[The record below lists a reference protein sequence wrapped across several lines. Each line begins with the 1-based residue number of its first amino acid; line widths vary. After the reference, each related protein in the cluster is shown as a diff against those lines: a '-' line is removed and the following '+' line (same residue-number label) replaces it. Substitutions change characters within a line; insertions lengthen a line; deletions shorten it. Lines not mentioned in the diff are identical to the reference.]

1 MLAIGR
7 SFCSGHLCL
16 FRSVRQRA
24 RAAPLVRFPDSA
36 GFNFWVIHGASLASQ
51 HGVVIL
57 TAVTTPN
64 SAATDLE
71 IAAVYRSY
79 VVRVLVITGAGVSA
93 ESGIPTFRGKDGY
106 WRNLDPIKL
115 ATPEA
120 FARDPELVWQWYRE
134 RRQRIRNA
142 QPNTAHKAIAK
153 LAQCADEFLLVTQN
167 VDDLH
172 ERAGLAKAEMVQIH
186 GDIFATR
193 CSRCHWRA
201 ELCDPHT
208 SDDRDKSGLAGACPS
223 IIEFSEQEGGQENG
237 VPRCTKCGALVR
249 PGVVWFGE
257 PLPSRET
264 ERVENYLQ
272 RDSCGV
278 VIVAGTTATFGYI
291 IDWALRASRRG
302 GELIEVNPEET
313 PLSRFATRLVPE
325 PAAVALPRLI
335 DRLVA

>member
-1 MLAIGR
+1 M
-7 SFCSGHLCL
+7 
-16 FRSVRQRA
+16 
-24 RAAPLVRFPDSA
+24 
-36 GFNFWVIHGASLASQ
+36 
-51 HGVVIL
+51 
-57 TAVTTPN
+57 
-64 SAATDLE
+64 
-71 IAAVYRSY
+71 
-79 VVRVLVITGAGVSA
+79 VRVLVITGAGVSA

-142 QPNTAHKAIAK
+142 QPNAGHEAIAR
-153 LAQCADEFLLVTQN
+153 LAQRADEFLLVTQN

-186 GDIFATR
+186 GDIFVTR
-193 CSRCHWRA
+193 CSRC
-201 ELCDPHT
+201 
-208 SDDRDKSGLAGACPS
+208 G
-223 IIEFSEQEGGQENG
+223 FEQEQEQEQEQNG
-237 VPRCTKCGALVR
+237 VPGCTRCNALMR

-257 PLPSRET
+257 PLSERET

-278 VIVAGTTATFGYI
+278 VIVVGTTATFGYI
-291 IDWALRASRRG
+291 IDWALRASHRG

-313 PLSRFATRLVPE
+313 PLSRFATRLVRK
-325 PAAVALPRLI
+325 PATVALPRIVDSLI
-335 DRLVA
+335 NP